1 MTNLTVGHVCG
12 QNTAFSLQRYKK
24 SVDYTKKMK
33 KNKENRGIFLEKVS
47 FHGFFR

>member
-1 MTNLTVGHVCG
+1 MTNLTVGYVCG

-47 FHGFFR
+47 FQGFFR